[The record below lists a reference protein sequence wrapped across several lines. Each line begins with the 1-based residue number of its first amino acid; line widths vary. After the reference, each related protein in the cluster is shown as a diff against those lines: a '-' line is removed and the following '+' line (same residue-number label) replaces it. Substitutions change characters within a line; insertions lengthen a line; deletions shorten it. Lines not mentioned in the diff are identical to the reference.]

1 MQMKRLAGFL
11 LMLMLLAASGLC
23 ETALPQEVVDLCA
36 SAHPDSKIAA
46 QSGWGD
52 ASRGQFA
59 LALRTGEGYT
69 LCIAEKGEGDA
80 AYALTVD
87 NEEALPNGEPPSLLI
102 DTGGDSLFI
111 RCDESETEQISLH
124 SIRQD
129 GVWGPVDIV
138 YRDTSHLEYD
148 VERYVGLLNGCL
160 CISTQGWDKNENPL
174 SEPESLM
181 PVPVSEAYVESLRL
195 GAFDFDS
202 INPYTMQV
210 RAAPG
215 LCAGLL
221 EAGETL
227 AQVDVQRD
235 CLLMLAD
242 REDGTSYIRIAER
255 TGGVRQTGP
264 VPQGAYM
271 DTFHMWDGR
280 LFLGVDD
287 NFFNFSRAHDGG
299 WYLKSIQGQE
309 LVSISPLGIGDP
321 EGPVSTMR
329 NDDMYYGRHPW
340 SGELAQLDLLSLPA
354 TYEEAAAQLDTS
366 CYAFVSNPNPAD
378 RLHLRAE
385 PKKGAASLGK
395 FYNRT
400 PVLVLSVEGD
410 WAHVFV
416 GGERGL
422 EGYMMTKYLVM
433 GGENPQVASAF
444 EQLFM
449 LEGMESVTLLNAPDA
464 ARAEAICELRQVDAY
479 FIIGVV
485 GEDWLVLMTWDGTVG
500 YAPRELFWEGNG

>member
-11 LMLMLLAASGLC
+11 LMHMLLAASGLC

-36 SAHPDSKIAA
+36 SAHPGSKIAA
-46 QSGWGD
+46 QSGGGD

-138 YRDTSHLEYD
+138 YRDTSHPEYD

-227 AQVDVQRD
+227 AQVDVQSD

-309 LVSISPLGIGDP
+309 LVSISPIGIGDP

-329 NDDMYYGRHPW
+329 NDGMYYGRHPW

-366 CYAFVSNPNPAD
+366 CYALVSNPNPAD

-433 GGENPQVASAF
+433 GGDSQQVASAF

-449 LEGMESVTLLNAPDA
+449 AEGIESLTLLDAPDA
-464 ARAEAICELRQVDAY
+464 ARAGAVCELRREDAF

>member
-1 MQMKRLAGFL
+1 MNVKRLAGFL
-11 LMLMLLAASGLC
+11 LMLVLLAAAGLC

-36 SAHPDSKIAA
+36 ATHPGCKIAA

-59 LALRTGEGYT
+59 LVLRTDVGYT
-69 LCIAEKGEGDA
+69 LCIAERGEGDA
-80 AYALTVD
+80 DYALTVNSD
-87 NEEALPNGEPPSLLI
+87 RALPGSVQPELLI
-102 DTGGDSLFI
+102 DTGGDSLFV
-111 RCDESETEQISLH
+111 RYAMSETEQILLH
-124 SIRQD
+124 SVRQD
-129 GVWGPVDIV
+129 GGWGPVDIV
-138 YRDTSHLEYD
+138 YRDTSHPEYD
-148 VERYVGLLNGCL
+148 VEWYVGLLNGCL
-160 CISTQGWDKNENPL
+160 CFSTQDWDKNENPL

-181 PVPVSEAYVESLRL
+181 PVPIDEAYVESLRL
-195 GAFDFDS
+195 GAFDFES
-202 INPYTMQV
+202 INPYTAQV

-227 AQVDVQRD
+227 VQVDVQRD

-242 REDGTSYIRIAER
+242 WEDGTRYLRIAER
-255 TGGVRQTGP
+255 TGGVRQIGP

-287 NFFNFSRAHDGG
+287 TFFNFSRAHDGG
-299 WYLKSIQGQE
+299 WYLKSIQGRE

-321 EGPVSTMR
+321 EGPVSAMR
-329 NDDMYYGRHPW
+329 NDDMRYGRHPW
-340 SGELAQLDLLSLPA
+340 GVELARIDLLHLPE
-354 TYEEAAAQLDTS
+354 TYEEATAQLDTS
-366 CYAFVSNPNPAD
+366 CYALVSNPNPAD

-385 PKKGAASLGK
+385 PRKGAASLGK

-400 PVLVLSVEGD
+400 PVLVLSVEGE
-410 WAHVFV
+410 WAHVAV

-433 GGENPQVASAF
+433 GGDSQQVASAF

-449 LEGMESVTLLNAPDA
+449 LEGMESVTLLGAPDA

-485 GEDWLVLMTWDGTVG
+485 GEDWLVLMTWDGMVG
-500 YAPRELFWEGNG
+500 YAPRKLFWEGNG